1 MDNLIYKL
9 CYSAL
14 PVGRDMGAVT
24 QRLGVVHRVSDL
36 VGDKIES
43 TTEVAWLGNV
53 HCSAG
58 IREYG
63 DVPVCWKGVDAIV
76 SPTQPYDGGIGT
88 ALTQEE
94 QREFYNILLNHTPF
108 GECIV
113 GKYLNEAVSEGIV
126 VDTHFPARLVAGT
139 FMAQRLAWEQTDI
152 ARSILHYA
160 LEASCIMLTLGCIR
174 GWLSL

>member
-9 CYSAL
+9 CELAL

-24 QRLGVVHRVSDL
+24 QRLGVVHRVSNL

-43 TTEVAWLGNV
+43 TTEVEWLGNI

-58 IREYG
+58 IREGG

-76 SPTQPYDGGIGT
+76 SPTQTYDNRGT
-88 ALTQEE
+88 PLTPEE

-113 GKYLNEAVSEGIV
+113 GRVLDAAVSDGIV
-126 VDTHFPARLVAGT
+126 VDTHFPAR
-139 FMAQRLAWEQTDI
+139 
-152 ARSILHYA
+152 RS
-160 LEASCIMLTLGCIR
+160 
-174 GWLSL
+174 